1 MSYSKSVYSINL
13 DGTVPSDDSDTV
25 LLYLLTPSIISEELC
40 VWWNLC
46 LFSCI
51 LLIVFVSG
59 CYITYYLFHALYI
72 IWRSVQRSLTRVLTS
87 KNDTRLCLLLQL
99 RVAIGI
105 KRIERM
111 AYCELTELHNS
122 HSPLL
127 YLEGSRQLSRTNK
140 LCRTM
145 KDASLSE
152 LPHVKTASD
161 IISRHVDQVLSQN
174 LKYVKQQ
181 RKWERILC
189 KFNQRCF
196 DDLTIERFQL
206 LLLVLSLFES
216 TDKDIKTVILY
227 GVPGLPSISLSVTAT
242 YAEIRAMIA
251 QRAPN
256 LTNLYFVAGGRIIQI
271 EDTVIDW

>member
-46 LFSCI
+46 LFLCV
-51 LLIVFVSG
+51 LLIEFVSG
-59 CYITYYLFHALYI
+59 CYITYYLLHALYI
-72 IWRSVQRSLTRVLTS
+72 IWSSVKRSLTRVLTS
-87 KNDTRLCLLLQL
+87 KNDPRLCLLLRA

-122 HSPLL
+122 HSPLH

-145 KDASLSE
+145 KEASLSE
-152 LPHVKTASD
+152 LPHVKSASD
-161 IISRHVDQVLSQN
+161 IITRHVEQVLSQN
-174 LKYVKQQ
+174 LK
-181 RKWERILC
+181 
-189 KFNQRCF
+189 
-196 DDLTIERFQL
+196 
-206 LLLVLSLFES
+206 
-216 TDKDIKTVILY
+216 
-227 GVPGLPSISLSVTAT
+227 
-242 YAEIRAMIA
+242 
-251 QRAPN
+251 
-256 LTNLYFVAGGRIIQI
+256 
-271 EDTVIDW
+271 